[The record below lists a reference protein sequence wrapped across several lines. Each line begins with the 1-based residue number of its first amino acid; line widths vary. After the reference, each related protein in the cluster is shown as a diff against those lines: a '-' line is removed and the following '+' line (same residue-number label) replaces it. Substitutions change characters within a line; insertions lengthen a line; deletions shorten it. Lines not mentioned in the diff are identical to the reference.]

1 MIIKR
6 YQYTDDCVNIIK
18 KYEPLRLNAELIYDK
33 VWVIG
38 YGHTGSVQE
47 GDTCTIEEAEAFL
60 IEDLKMF
67 SEQLCIVLSMFRLK
81 VTQNQFDA
89 LLSLTFHVGI
99 NGTKGSFV
107 LDALVDNI
115 PLDRKINK
123 KDMNKGLKQID
134 VMTEQFTYYYI
145 HLFRT
150 YITVNGKFCKD
161 TYNRRTDEGKLFL
174 GL

>member
-1 MIIKR
+1 M
-6 YQYTDDCVNIIK
+6 
-18 KYEPLRLNAELIYDK
+18 
-33 VWVIG
+33 
-38 YGHTGSVQE
+38 
-47 GDTCTIEEAEAFL
+47 
-60 IEDLKMF
+60 
-67 SEQLCIVLSMFRLK
+67 
-81 VTQNQFDA
+81 
-89 LLSLTFHVGI
+89 LSLTFHVGI

-150 YITVNGKFCKD
+150 YITVNGKFVKIHIIEEQ
-161 TYNRRTDEGKLFL
+161 TKVNYF
-174 GL
+174 